1 MRTVTSGIAIL
12 ILIAASLTAGYG
24 IGMLAARPGQ
34 STETV
39 TSTSTSTTTQTV
51 TVNETTTA
59 STTTYP
65 FVSQPALIVITSMQ
79 IVSPHLPAGPTYRTT
94 IVNNASQP
102 VTNATL
108 TFEGR
113 TFHFGDITP
122 QNPLVPG
129 ASTYANFT
137 YVGGF
142 PSQPTYQIVVYG
154 TYRDGEAFAFL
165 ESIALT

>member
-1 MRTVTSGIAIL
+1 MRNVPP
-12 ILIAASLTAGYG
+12 Y
-24 IGMLAARPGQ
+24 
-34 STETV
+34 
-39 TSTSTSTTTQTV
+39 
-51 TVNETTTA
+51 
-59 STTTYP
+59 
-65 FVSQPALIVITSMQ
+65 
-79 IVSPHLPAGPTYRTT
+79 LPAGPTFKTT
-94 IVNNASQP
+94 IFNNASQP

-113 TFHFGDITP
+113 TFHFGGITA

-142 PSQPTYQIVVYG
+142 PSQPTYQILVYG

-165 ESIALT
+165 ESITLTEP